1 MRVITGTARGRKLRT
16 LEGNDV
22 RPTTDMVKEA
32 IFSIIQFDI
41 EGSEVI
47 DLFSGSGQLG
57 IEALSRG
64 AKHCRFIDKS
74 RDSLDVTR
82 ENVYAAGF
90 KDMSHLSN
98 LDSIDYLKSCV
109 YTFDIA
115 LLDPPYNNGLIMKAL
130 PLLEPRMSDRG
141 IVICEHER
149 GLELTDEIGRLKKS
163 KTYRYGKVEV
173 TVFRVPFNEEG

>member
-1 MRVITGTARGRKLRT
+1 MPQA
-16 LEGNDV
+16 
-22 RPTTDMVKEA
+22 
-32 IFSIIQFDI
+32 S
-41 EGSEVI
+41 
-47 DLFSGSGQLG
+47 
-57 IEALSRG
+57 
-64 AKHCRFIDKS
+64 
-74 RDSLDVTR
+74 
-82 ENVYAAGF
+82 
-90 KDMSHLSN
+90 
-98 LDSIDYLKSCV
+98 SIDYLKSCV

-149 GLELTDEIGRLKKS
+149 GLELPDEIGRLKKS